1 MTTTGRGKPKIKNIT
16 FRMIP
21 EMSARI
27 LGLESG
33 DLDLIDAIAP
43 QDAERLAKNTKLQ
56 ILNPPSAG
64 LIRLYF
70 NTQKGPLTNK
80 LVRQAL
86 NYAVDKES
94 IVKNIFLGK
103 ATVGHSWA
111 PEGTFGYTGE
121 YDVYKYDPAKAKA
134 LLQQAGVSNLKFTL
148 MHSPGRYLLST
159 EVSEVIKSQLAQV
172 GVTMEIQN
180 LEWGTF
186 SSVTKL
192 PLAETKMEA
201 SFHWWRSI
209 NGDADSAIADFASK
223 FYPPANN
230 TSFFTQCGIRP
241 APRFRADRD
250 RPAKRAQMLKG
261 MQQILMDEMPGILL
275 YMQPN
280 LWGAKAGLSGL
291 RSMPCRACSRMHTVL
306 FTK

>member
-1 MTTTGRGKPKIKNIT
+1 M
-16 FRMIP
+16 
-21 EMSARI
+21 
-27 LGLESG
+27 
-33 DLDLIDAIAP
+33 
-43 QDAERLAKNTKLQ
+43 
-56 ILNPPSAG
+56 
-64 LIRLYF
+64 
-70 NTQKGPLTNK
+70 
-80 LVRQAL
+80 
-86 NYAVDKES
+86 DKES

-192 PLAETKMEA
+192 PLAETEDGGLVPLVA
-201 SFHWWRSI
+201 VHQRRRGLGHRRLSPPSSTR
-209 NGDADSAIADFASK
+209 
-223 FYPPANN
+223 PANN
-230 TSFFTQCGIRP
+230 TSFFTNAEYDQLYDSEQIEQ
-241 APRFRADRD
+241 D
-250 RPAKRAQMLKG
+250 PAKREQMLKR

-280 LWGAKAGLSGL
+280 LWGAKAGLSGIEINAL
-291 RSMPCRACSRMHTVL
+291 SCLQPMHTVAVHQVAAADAANPAYPRSL
-306 FTK
+306 P